1 MSKALTIVL
10 VVLLGALASWSR
22 SRSISPARGRPTT
35 VRLPPGDDDRL
46 RLHAVKS
53 DTGSSADPESLWG
66 SIDCASDS
74 RASVVAERRRSA
86 PDGHR
91 RATGNDAYRRLTVL
105 DGDDVSGERCELGR
119 NEWSYGS
126 EGGEG
131 TFQLYR
137 EGERRITF
145 ASFRLPEN
153 FPTQHHPCSR
163 TCCR

>member
-10 VVLLGALASWSR
+10 VVLLAGAGVLVAFAIDLPGEGSPEASCTFH
-22 SRSISPARGRPTT
+22 PATMT
-35 VRLPPGDDDRL
+35 VSGCT
-46 RLHAVKS
+46 VKS

-66 SIDCASDS
+66 SIDCASAS
-74 RASVVAERRRSA
+74 RASVVPSGGD
-86 PDGHR
+86 PHPT
-91 RATGNDAYRRLTVL
+91 ATGAPQGDDAYRRLTVL

-119 NEWSYGS
+119 NEWGNGS
-126 EGGEG
+126 GGGEG

-153 FPTQHHPCSR
+153 FPLNTPCSR